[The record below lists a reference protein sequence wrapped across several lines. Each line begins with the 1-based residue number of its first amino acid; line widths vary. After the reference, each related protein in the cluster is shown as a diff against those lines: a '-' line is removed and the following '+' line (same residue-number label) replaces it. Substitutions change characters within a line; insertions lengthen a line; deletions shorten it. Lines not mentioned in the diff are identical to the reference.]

1 MGRGRAG
8 AALHPVGDGGL
19 QFSGSTKRPAGRNE
33 DGSRSVETDW
43 TPVEAWDKL
52 AEQCTRYLHK
62 GSRVWMAACTCDPGK
77 TVRQG
82 CAASRPLCAPRTS
95 CSWARQEPQEC

>member
-1 MGRGRAG
+1 LDRGGAG

-43 TPVEAWDKL
+43 TPVEPWNPL
-52 AEQCTRYLHK
+52 AAACQRLLHK
-62 GSRVWMAACTCDPGK
+62 GSRMRMQRDRLQRAKAGDF
-77 TVRQG
+77 
-82 CAASRPLCAPRTS
+82 RTS
-95 CSWARQEPQEC
+95 LQRLGGG